1 MPAGIEAPALR
12 TAAGSAAA
20 EDPDAFT
27 LIARPQITVERTVLL
42 VDDDELV
49 LAHLSELV
57 RAAGFEVH
65 TASDGAQALAFLS
78 RQFSPI
84 VITDLNMPAMDGLAL
99 CRAIRQQAWQGYV
112 YLLLLTVHD
121 AEEDILAG
129 LAAGADDYLS
139 KRASP
144 AQLLA
149 RLNTAL
155 RILGLEQA
163 LKAELEEK
171 RRQSLTDPLTGA
183 NNRRFFERQLQLD
196 FKRTQ
201 RGSGALSLLMLDIDH
216 FKRINDRY
224 GHAAGDLVLQDV
236 VRRIQFALTRE
247 TDWCARIGG
256 EEFVIVL
263 GDTPLVGAAQVA
275 ERIRQAIAGFP
286 AIINQ
291 VAIGVTASIGV
302 AQFQPTGD
310 RAAVSLENLLDELDA
325 NLYLSKQNGRNR
337 VTLPHRADAAAAVTE
352 PLPAAARAA
361 DRPPL
366 RSILYVD
373 DEPDIRIIVQ
383 TALSL
388 AEGLTVHT
396 AASGAQGLELAREL
410 QPDLL
415 MLDVMMPGL
424 DGPGTL
430 QRLRAD
436 PALAGIPVIFMTAKA
451 MAEDVQRL
459 RALGAMA
466 VIAKPFDPMQ
476 LSRQVLSLWQQRP
489 VAPVARAAPAAPEPR
504 SRARGQFAELSGRFL
519 ARSAVHVETLRQLID
534 KLQAG
539 AASDVVAMHAI
550 AHKMHGAGATLGFPA
565 VSTHAAEIERIS
577 QHLLE
582 ADATSAAASSA
593 DATGAVAERTSD
605 ATAVTRLR
613 AALRQLE
620 HAIVSAASAE
630 AFRSDP

>member
-1 MPAGIEAPALR
+1 
-12 TAAGSAAA
+12 
-20 EDPDAFT
+20 
-27 LIARPQITVERTVLL
+27 VLL
-42 VDDDELV
+42 VDDDDLV

-57 RAAGFEVH
+57 RAAGFAVH
-65 TASDGAQALAFLS
+65 TASDGAAALAFLGQ
-78 RQFSPI
+78 QFSPI

-99 CRAIRQQAWQGYV
+99 CRAIRQQTWQGYV

-163 LKAELEEK
+163 LKSELEEK
-171 RRQSLTDPLTGA
+171 RLQSLTDPLTGA
-183 NNRRFFERQLQLD
+183 NNRRYFERTLQSD
-196 FKRTQ
+196 FKRAQ
-201 RGSGALSLLMLDIDH
+201 RSGGALSLLMLDIDH
-216 FKRINDRY
+216 FKRVNDRY
-224 GHAAGDLVLQDV
+224 GHGAGDQVLQDV
-236 VRRIQFALTRE
+236 VRRIQIALTRE

-256 EEFVIVL
+256 EEFIVVL
-263 GDTPLVGAAQVA
+263 GDTPLAGAALVA
-275 ERIRQAIAGFP
+275 ERIRQAIAGVP
-286 AIINQ
+286 AIADA
-291 VAIGVTASIGV
+291 VPIGVTVSIGV
-302 AQFQPTGD
+302 VEFRRTAE
-310 RAAVSLENLLDELDA
+310 RAESIESLLKQLDA

-337 VTLPHRADAAAAVTE
+337 VTLPQAAVAAADT
-352 PLPAAARAA
+352 R
-361 DRPPL
+361 PL

-373 DEPDIRIIVQ
+373 DEPDLRVIVQ

-396 AASGAQGLELAREL
+396 AASGAQGLAMAREL
-410 QPDLL
+410 RPDLL
-415 MLDVMMPGL
+415 VLDVMMPGL

-430 QRLRAD
+430 QQLRAD

-451 MAEDVQRL
+451 TADDVQRL

-476 LSRQVLSLWQQRP
+476 LSRQVLALWQQMMP
-489 VAPVARAAPAAPEPR
+489 TPGMPGAPAATAALVAPAAPEATATSAAPTAPAAPAAPAPPAPHGRPR
-504 SRARGQFAELSGRFL
+504 LQFPELSGKFL
-519 ARSAVHVETLRQLID
+519 ARSAANVETLRQLID

-539 AASDVVAMHAI
+539 AASDVASMHAI
-550 AHKMHGAGATLGFPA
+550 AHKMNGAGATLDFPA
-565 VSTHAAEIERIS
+565 VSKHAAEIERLS
-577 QHLLE
+577 QHLLA
-582 ADATSAAASSA
+582 ADATSAAISSA
-593 DATGAVAERTSD
+593 AVPSAERASD
-605 ATAVTRLR
+605 ATVVIRLR
-613 AALRQLE
+613 ASLRQLE
-620 HAIVSAASAE
+620 HAIISAASAA